1 MHIRFISLAI
11 LPAFTA
17 LAAASEV
24 SLRDYKS
31 DDTLLNMGRFR
42 FDNGRSVNLS
52 VGIGSGAFHHPDD
65 PPNVIWTIGDRGPNL
80 ACADLK
86 SIANIDI
93 PACRDTRNARIYL
106 APSYAPSIY
115 RVLLLDDGTFRITDV
130 VTLKDRG
137 GRPLNGMPNPLLTAS
152 TEIPFD
158 GHGKRLQQDV
168 HGIDAEAVIRLTDG
182 SFWVADENGPSI
194 AHISADGR
202 VNTRYVPHGTEKE
215 YEGARY
221 DVVGSLPAIL
231 ARRQSNRGIEAL
243 AVSPDER
250 FLYLIVQSPL
260 ANPNSA
266 AFRKSRNVRLFKIE
280 RTSMQIVGEYVYV
293 MDDPKSFRRDPSND
307 PADLRISEML
317 AVGLDRLIVLE
328 RTEATTKLYEIDLA
342 YATDINGSPWDDS
355 TTEPTLEQIDLR
367 DTAIVPLP
375 KTLRFDS
382 ADFPSVPG
390 KIEGLALLPDG
401 ALALINDDDFG
412 ITGARTQIVVVR
424 GLDITDR

>member
-1 MHIRFISLAI
+1 M
-11 LPAFTA
+11 
-17 LAAASEV
+17 
-24 SLRDYKS
+24 
-31 DDTLLNMGRFR
+31 
-42 FDNGRSVNLS
+42 
-52 VGIGSGAFHHPDD
+52 
-65 PPNVIWTIGDRGPNL
+65 
-80 ACADLK
+80 
-86 SIANIDI
+86 
-93 PACRDTRNARIYL
+93 
-106 APSYAPSIY
+106 
-115 RVLLLDDGTFRITDV
+115 
-130 VTLKDRG
+130 
-137 GRPLNGMPNPLLTAS
+137 
-152 TEIPFD
+152 
-158 GHGKRLQQDV
+158 
-168 HGIDAEAVIRLTDG
+168 
-182 SFWVADENGPSI
+182 
-194 AHISADGR
+194 
-202 VNTRYVPHGTEKE
+202 
-215 YEGARY
+215 
-221 DVVGSLPAIL
+221 
-231 ARRQSNRGIEAL
+231 

-342 YATDINGSPWDDS
+342 HATDINGSPWDDP

-390 KIEGLALLPDG
+390 KIEGIALLPDG

-412 ITGARTQIVVVR
+412 IAGARTQIVVVR